1 MLIVEKLDNKTMLV
15 TNGDDKRK
23 FTYTDGINEDKMYV
37 MAVAE
42 YFGVADKKFSF
53 RMMKK
58 LRKLLSKFE

>member
-23 FTYTDGINEDKMYV
+23 FTYTDGIEESRMYT

-42 YFGVADKKFSF
+42 YFGIADKKLSYK
-53 RMMKK
+53 MMNK
-58 LRKLLSKFE
+58 LRKHLN